1 MPQLDKIS
9 FFTQYFWLTL
19 FFFGLYFLT
28 VNFFVILVFK
38 NLKLRNIIYKI
49 WYFFLYKFDYL
60 EYSAKNKLL
69 ARTYFSKVYNCLLS
83 SVLSTLKFLAAIS
96 IFDSILNRN
105 LLLNSFEKF
114 VSGNVFRAVLLE
126 KSYPLNDGLLSRL
139 NNLDINEI

>member
-38 NLKLRNIIYKI
+38 NLKLRNIIYRI

-69 ARTYFSKVYNCLLS
+69 THVYFNKVYNCLLS
-83 SVLSTLKFLAAIS
+83 TVLSTLKFLTAIN
-96 IFDSILNRN
+96 IFASILNRN
-105 LLLNSFEKF
+105 LLLNRFEEF
-114 VSGNVFRAVLLE
+114 VSGNIFNGVLLE
-126 KSYPLNDGLLSRL
+126 KSHPLNDTLLSKL